1 MTTTLFGRAFVG
13 GAIRDRTAIVID
25 DDQIATIAD
34 DVHPH
39 EDAVHVDGVIVP
51 GFIDVH
57 VHGGDGADFMDASE
71 EAVARVASFHAR
83 HGTTALAATT
93 LSGSRE
99 AIRDAVSCIAH
110 VARLRPNT
118 AAEICGIH
126 LEGPYI
132 NIHRAGAQNVG
143 SIRPADIHEVAALL
157 AQAPNLRWIITL
169 APELEG
175 ARALIEHFKDRVL
188 FSIGHTAADYAE
200 AVLALQW
207 GAAHFTHLFNAM
219 TGVHHR
225 EPGTAGAALV
235 SPDAT
240 AELIAD
246 GIHVHPAIL
255 RMAAAALPKRI
266 ALVTDAVRA
275 AGMPDGTY
283 KLYEHEF
290 SVTHGAARLG
300 DGTLAGSVLTMQRAV
315 QNMVELAGLPIE
327 MVLPLATE
335 VPARLLGISDR
346 KGRIAAGYDAD
357 LVVLSP
363 RFDVERVWLRG
374 HEIKM
379 NDER

>member
-1 MTTTLFGRAFVG
+1 VA
-13 GAIRDRTAIVID
+13 AI
-25 DDQIATIAD
+25 
-34 DVHPH
+34 
-39 EDAVHVDGVIVP
+39 
-51 GFIDVH
+51 
-57 VHGGDGADFMDASE
+57 
-71 EAVARVASFHAR
+71 AR
-83 HGTTALAATT
+83 
-93 LSGSRE
+93 
-99 AIRDAVSCIAH
+99 

-132 NIHRAGAQNVG
+132 NIHRAGAQNVS
-143 SIRPADIHEVAALL
+143 SIRPADIHEVDALL

-175 ARALIEHFKDRVL
+175 ARGLIEHFRDRVL
-188 FSIGHTAADYAE
+188 FSVGHTAADYAE
-200 AVLALQW
+200 AVMALQW
-207 GAAHFTHLFNAM
+207 GASHFTHLFNAM

-246 GIHVHPAIL
+246 GIHVHPAVL
-255 RMAAAALPKRI
+255 RMAAAAMPKRI

-275 AGMPDGTY
+275 AGMPEGTY

-290 SVTHGAARLG
+290 SVTRGAARLT

-315 QNMVELAGLPIE
+315 QNMVELAGLPFE
-327 MVLPLATE
+327 MVIPLATE
-335 VPARLLGISDR
+335 VPARVLGVSDR
-346 KGRIAAGYDAD
+346 KGKIAAGYDAD

-363 RFDVERVWLRG
+363 RFEVERVFVRG
-374 HEIKM
+374 HELG
-379 NDER
+379 NGR